1 MEKSLLVSQC
11 VRQLDPSTTTN
22 QDQPSILG
30 LNPQQVIEFMPSEK
44 VNNKKKVRKKMQFI
58 LDSNRASLGTLQIFW
73 FNNARMNVFTPSQLY
88 LYQNAQRMKQA
99 LPREV
104 EKYLKK
110 KCFGLLS
117 YCQPECGKVSNC
129 SSLCSF
135 TPTTLRSHLWTPV
148 LTLLSFLESES
159 DGLKNT
165 KLSHLSA
172 QLDKDKKRAESLKEV
187 CRENTVL
194 LQRQTRLYLCVRKLY
209 FSDLFETCTQ
219 TL

>member
-30 LNPQQVIEFMPSEK
+30 LNPQQVMEFMPSEK
-44 VNNKKKVRKKMQFI
+44 VNNKKKERMQFI
-58 LDSNRASLGTLQIFW
+58 LDSNQTNLETLQIFLISK
-73 FNNARMNVFTPSQLY
+73 ARMNVFTPSQLY

-104 EKYLKK
+104 EKHLKK
-110 KCFGLLS
+110 KCFALLS

-129 SSLCSF
+129 TSLCNF
-135 TPTTLRSHLWTPV
+135 TPITLRSHHWTPV
-148 LTLLSFLESES
+148 LALLSFLESES

-187 CRENTVL
+187 CQENTVL

-209 FSDLFETCTQ
+209 FSGLFDTCT
-219 TL
+219 